1 MCARSENDLVDTV
14 EVKKYVPKRSQRKV
28 KQVLDRENKDNISE
42 MSIKPDIL
50 AVATIKHKN
59 LVNAIYRL
67 FECCQETKTYRVLFE
82 MTQPAHV
89 VTLLAVSVI
98 AMLMYPQGQF
108 NPKPDLIKLSP
119 LLSLIYLSTFM
130 MHFGSQIW
138 MTFVSGLSL
147 YFNVPRHTFGEVQK
161 VLFPRYF
168 SVNSFLSL
176 VTLVGSMVLCFLLEL
191 VIRLY
196 LAPPLVHLTIIKNAI
211 EAKAGLGMEIGK
223 YNPGPLSKCPHYVK
237 IHQTFRKVHM
247 AIAIGNL
254 ITMACTT
261 LHLHYLSQKISIV
274 DTCRDIMTTTQNE
287 FVTVGIYFRLSTK

>member
-1 MCARSENDLVDTV
+1 MCARSANDLVDTV
-14 EVKKYVPKRSQRKV
+14 EVKKYVPKRYQRKV
-28 KQVLDRENKDNISE
+28 KQVLDRENKDNRSE

-50 AVATIKHKN
+50 AVATIKHKKI
-59 LVNAIYRL
+59 VNTIYSL

-98 AMLMYPQGQF
+98 GMLMYPQGQF

-176 VTLVGSMVLCFLLEL
+176 VTLVIFLKMHPAYSWDAYVGIQVGSMVLCFLLEL
-191 VIRLY
+191 IIRLY
-196 LAPPLVHLTIIKNAI
+196 LAPPLVQLTIIKNAI

-261 LHLHYLSQKISIV
+261 LHLHYLSQKMLVI
-274 DTCRDIMTTTQNE
+274 
-287 FVTVGIYFRLSTK
+287 